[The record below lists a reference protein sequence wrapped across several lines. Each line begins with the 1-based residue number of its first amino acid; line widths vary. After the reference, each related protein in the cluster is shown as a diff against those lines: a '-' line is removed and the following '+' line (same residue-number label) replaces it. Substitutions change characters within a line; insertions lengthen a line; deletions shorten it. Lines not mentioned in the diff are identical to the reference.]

1 MESLKYGVEVT
12 VAMLGIAL
20 LAGIAAQRTGLPYVV
35 LMLAI
40 SLPLQLPR
48 VIGDRFTP
56 LLLFVFLPALV
67 FEAAWNLDLA
77 ALRRYW
83 RPILI
88 LAVPGVLISA
98 LCVAGGLV
106 LLGLLPLLPALLL
119 GAILSA
125 TDPIAVIAIFRRLRV
140 PADLQTIVE
149 SESLFNDGVAVVLTG
164 LFTVALASGA
174 LGFDLAGSGFKFFE
188 VTAGGAAIG
197 LAAAGLL
204 VFLLR
209 SVPDPMLLVVG
220 TVVAA
225 YGAYLAADRLALS
238 GIFAVLAVGIAL
250 RALPGFPTKAAAED
264 VDRFWATLAFF
275 ANSLVFLAMG
285 LRIEF
290 DRMIHEPKLVLATLG
305 LLIAVRVILSYV
317 ALPFSG
323 LRPGMHS
330 WLHVIALSG
339 IRGAL
344 SVALAL
350 GLPQSLPYRAE
361 IIDAV
366 FGVVVVTIVGQG
378 LALPVVLRRLRFP
391 AFEGRV

>member
-1 MESLKYGVEVT
+1 MESLQYGVEVV
-12 VAMLGIAL
+12 VAMLGVAL
-20 LAGIAAQRTGLPYVV
+20 LGGIVAQRTGLPYVV
-35 LMLAI
+35 LMLLI
-40 SLPLQLPR
+40 SLPVQLPR
-48 VIGDRFTP
+48 VVGDRFTP

-88 LAVPGVLISA
+88 LAVPGVLFSA

-106 LLGLLPLLPALLL
+106 LLGLLPPLPALLL

-140 PADLQTIVE
+140 PADLQAIVE

-164 LFTVALASGA
+164 LFAAALAGGA
-174 LGFDLAGSGFKFFE
+174 LGFDLPASGLRFLE

-204 VFLLR
+204 VFSLR

-225 YGAYLAADRLALS
+225 YGAYLAADRLAIS

-250 RALPGFPTKAAAED
+250 RAVRGFPTEAAAED

-305 LLIAVRVILSYV
+305 LLIAARVILSYV
-317 ALPFSG
+317 VLPFSG
-323 LRPGMHS
+323 LRPGMRS

-350 GLPQSLPYRAE
+350 GLPQSLPHRAE

-378 LALPVVLRRLRFP
+378 LALPLVLRRLRFHTL
-391 AFEGRV
+391 EGRV